1 MTMKR
6 SLIAAVCAGLVV
18 SAFLSG
24 QAYADR
30 QGKMHDALDNLR
42 SAESLLENASR
53 DKGGHRVKALRLV
66 RSAIG
71 EVKAGINYDNRH

>member
-1 MTMKR
+1 
-6 SLIAAVCAGLVV
+6 
-18 SAFLSG
+18 
-24 QAYADR
+24 
-30 QGKMHDALDNLR
+30 MHDALDNLR

-71 EVKAGINYDNRH
+71 EVKAGIDYDNRH

>member
-1 MTMKR
+1 MKR

-18 SAFLSG
+18 TAVLSG

-30 QGKMHDALDNLR
+30 QGKMHDALDHLR

-71 EVKAGINYDNRH
+71 EVKAGIDYDNRH